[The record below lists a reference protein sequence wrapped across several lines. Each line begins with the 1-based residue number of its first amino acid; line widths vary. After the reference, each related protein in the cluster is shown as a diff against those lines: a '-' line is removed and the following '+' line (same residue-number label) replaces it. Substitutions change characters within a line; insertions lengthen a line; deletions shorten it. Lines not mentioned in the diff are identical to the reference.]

1 MLRNVVVRS
10 DVRRIGE
17 DVLVV
22 PVYKNAP
29 LPDGSV
35 VRLKGLGRST
45 YARFLGKGTFKGDR
59 WETLLVTTGSD
70 EAPPHHVLLLGL
82 GDRGRITAEDG
93 VEAGGAAAK
102 AVSKLG
108 ARSAALALDGVGRE
122 ADRISF
128 AHAFVKG
135 FSLAQ
140 YRYMIPDI
148 SAESDSLTKLAV
160 LSKSR
165 KRELTAAAQR
175 ALLIAQYTARARD
188 MVNAPANMLTPTAL
202 AEAAKRTARE
212 HGLACRVIG
221 PAEMR
226 KRKMGAILGVARGSR
241 EEPRFVVLE
250 YNRRRKRLPL
260 VCLVGKGV
268 TFDSGGL
275 SLKPWERMNEMKGD
289 MAGAAVAINV
299 VAAAARLRLALRVV
313 AVVPAVENMPDGAAS
328 RPGDV
333 ITTYAGKTVEILST
347 DAEGRLVLADGITFV
362 RKHYRPAVLVDF
374 ATLTG
379 AVMIALGTRIA
390 AVMGN
395 EQSFINRMIAAGER
409 AGEPVWQLPLDQRFY
424 DSVKGDITD
433 YKNYSGRNGG
443 AITAAALLG
452 KFAGNDPWVHVDIAG
467 TFWND
472 GTGASYQAKGGT
484 GFGVDLALRFL
495 EDITSGT

>member
-1 MLRNVVVRS
+1 
-10 DVRRIGE
+10 
-17 DVLVV
+17 
-22 PVYKNAP
+22 
-29 LPDGSV
+29 
-35 VRLKGLGRST
+35 
-45 YARFLGKGTFKGDR
+45 
-59 WETLLVTTGSD
+59 
-70 EAPPHHVLLLGL
+70 
-82 GDRGRITAEDG
+82 
-93 VEAGGAAAK
+93 
-102 AVSKLG
+102 
-108 ARSAALALDGVGRE
+108 
-122 ADRISF
+122 
-128 AHAFVKG
+128 
-135 FSLAQ
+135 
-140 YRYMIPDI
+140 
-148 SAESDSLTKLAV
+148 
-160 LSKSR
+160 
-165 KRELTAAAQR
+165 
-175 ALLIAQYTARARD
+175 
-188 MVNAPANMLTPTAL
+188 
-202 AEAAKRTARE
+202 
-212 HGLACRVIG
+212 
-221 PAEMR
+221 
-226 KRKMGAILGVARGSR
+226 
-241 EEPRFVVLE
+241 
-250 YNRRRKRLPL
+250 
-260 VCLVGKGV
+260 
-268 TFDSGGL
+268 
-275 SLKPWERMNEMKGD
+275 
-289 MAGAAVAINV
+289 
-299 VAAAARLRLALRVV
+299 
-313 AVVPAVENMPDGAAS
+313 VPAVENMPDGAAS

>member
-299 VAAAARLRLALRVV
+299 VAAAARLRRRELER
-313 AVVPAVENMPDGAAS
+313 GWCS
-328 RPGDV
+328 RPWA
-333 ITTYAGKTVEILST
+333 T
-347 DAEGRLVLADGITFV
+347 
-362 RKHYRPAVLVDF
+362 PASC
-374 ATLTG
+374 
-379 AVMIALGTRIA
+379 R
-390 AVMGN
+390 
-395 EQSFINRMIAAGER
+395 
-409 AGEPVWQLPLDQRFY
+409 
-424 DSVKGDITD
+424 
-433 YKNYSGRNGG
+433 
-443 AITAAALLG
+443 
-452 KFAGNDPWVHVDIAG
+452 
-467 TFWND
+467 
-472 GTGASYQAKGGT
+472 
-484 GFGVDLALRFL
+484 
-495 EDITSGT
+495 